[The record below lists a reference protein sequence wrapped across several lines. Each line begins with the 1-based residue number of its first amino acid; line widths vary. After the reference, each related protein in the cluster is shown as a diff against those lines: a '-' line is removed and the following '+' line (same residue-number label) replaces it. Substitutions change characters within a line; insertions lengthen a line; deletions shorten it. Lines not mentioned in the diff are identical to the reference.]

1 MKKFLLGSALAI
13 GSTVSSFAQAAG
25 TNYDM
30 GEVNDELTDL
40 AGHASDLFNT
50 IAPIVIAVVALGVL
64 ITFIKRVK
72 KG

>member
-1 MKKFLLGSALAI
+1 MKKFLIGSSLLVASAL
-13 GSTVSSFAQAAG
+13 SSFGNAAA

-30 GEVNDELTDL
+30 AEVSSQLTDL
-40 AGHASDLFNT
+40 AGEASTLFNT

-64 ITFIKRVK
+64 ITFVKRVK